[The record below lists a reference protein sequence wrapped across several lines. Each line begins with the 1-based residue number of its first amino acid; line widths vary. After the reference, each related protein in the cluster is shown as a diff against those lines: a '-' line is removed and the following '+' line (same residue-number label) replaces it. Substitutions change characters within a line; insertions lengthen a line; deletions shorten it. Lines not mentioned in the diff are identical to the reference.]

1 MYSKRNH
8 CQRNFASWKFRQCEF
23 STWQNFAS
31 ANFRYGEI
39 SRMRIFTPTKFRQD
53 MTAKSRL
60 TQQKFASALTKFFGE
75 ILSNFWENKERK
87 TPCTSFA
94 QYCKRNLGKIGAIA
108 ATYAKP
114 TLSLSSCRFV
124 TVSAWEALLFH
135 SWSLFISHL
144 LLPLNSI
151 DLKMK

>member
-1 MYSKRNH
+1 MP
-8 CQRNFASWKFRQCEF
+8 AKFRFVEI
-23 STWQNFAS
+23 SPMRIFAS

-39 SRMRIFTPTKFRQD
+39 SWMRIFTPTKFRQD
-53 MTAKSRL
+53 ITAKFRL

-75 ILSNFWENKERK
+75 ISSNFWENKERK
-87 TPCTSFA
+87 TPCISFA
-94 QYCKRNLGKIGAIA
+94 QYCKRNLGKTGAIA

-135 SWSLFISHL
+135 FWSLFISHL
-144 LLPLNSI
+144 LLPLS
-151 DLKMK
+151 